1 MKRPLAL
8 LSAALLA
15 GVAVAQADP
24 AVVSKLLDE
33 GKNRNQVMKHLWYLT
48 KRIGH
53 RLTSS
58 PQLDKAYKWTTQKFK
73 EFGCDEA
80 FLEQWGEY
88 PVGFDRGRK
97 QWGRMTAPERI
108 EFEFTTPSWAPGT
121 RGPARGPAIL
131 EPTTMEEFE
140 KVKDRLKGAWV
151 VSKRAAG
158 RGGAT
163 PPQEVADAIRA
174 AGIHGTVFGS
184 RNDLVITSGNHR
196 IAWDALPKDV
206 RVTVRKKDF
215 DAILERLDKNENVQL
230 EFMLENKF
238 VKGPIP
244 NYNVIAEIKG
254 TEKPDEVVIVSG
266 HLDSWDGP
274 GSEGAMDNGTGIAV
288 TMEAARILCK
298 VGAKPKRTIRFI
310 LWTGEEQGLFGSRA
324 YVEKH
329 KDDLSKISCVFVDDG
344 GTNYQGGLTCT
355 KEMEPMLR
363 EALEP
368 AMNAFPDLP
377 MQIRIADRIPRGGG
391 SDHAPFNAAGVPGF
405 FWFETGRADYTFAHH
420 TQNDKYELAIP
431 EYLIQSATNTA
442 CAAYILACAPTL
454 LPREAPQPPPSSGGG
469 SAR

>member
-1 MKRPLAL
+1 MKRL
-8 LSAALLA
+8 LLLLCAALL
-15 GVAVAQADP
+15 GGAVWAQADP
-24 AVVSKLLDE
+24 AVVARIVDE
-33 GKNRNQVMKHLWYLT
+33 GKNRNQVMRHLWYLS

-58 PQLDKAYKWTTQKFK
+58 PQLDNAYKWTVQKFK
-73 EFGCDEA
+73 EFGCDAA

-108 EFEFTTPSWAPGT
+108 EFEFTTPSWTPGT
-121 RGPARGPAIL
+121 RGPARGPAVI
-131 EPTTMEEFE
+131 EPTTMEQFE
-140 KVKDRLKGAWV
+140 NVKGRLKGAWV
-151 VSKRAAG
+151 VSLRAGG
-158 RGGAT
+158 RGASAL
-163 PPQEVADAIRA
+163 PPEVADAIRA
-174 AGIHGTVFGS
+174 AGIHGTVYGS

-196 IAWDALPKDV
+196 ISWDALPKDV

-215 DAILERLDKNENVQL
+215 DAIVERLNRNENVQL

-244 NYNVIAEIKG
+244 QYNVIAEIKG

-266 HLDSWDGP
+266 HLDTWDGP
-274 GSEGAMDNGTGIAV
+274 GSEGAMDNGTGVAV
-288 TMEAARILCK
+288 AMEAARILCK

-329 KDDLSKISCVFVDDG
+329 KDELSKISCVFVDDG

-363 EALEP
+363 EALDP
-368 AMNAFPDLP
+368 AMTAFPDLP
-377 MQIRIADRIPRGGG
+377 MQIRIVDRIPRGGG

-405 FWFETGRADYTFAHH
+405 YWFETGRADYPFAHH

-431 EYLIQSATNTA
+431 EYLIQSATNSA

-454 LPREAPQPPPSSGGG
+454 LPRESAPPPAGSGGG
-469 SAR
+469 G